1 MDNSKILDIIAYY
14 LSEYDINAVKEL
26 GYSSRS
32 EAFKKIG
39 ALFGKNNNYLKRL
52 RDEYDVVTSS
62 HRNGQCNRPPRDRIV
77 RTEKHLKTFSFDEIT
92 KIVKA
97 LIENNTSI
105 DITTIEEEKM
115 PVLQVE
121 KLTEEEIEYI
131 INFKDNKA
139 GIKITNGQAQRRVYK
154 TSIIKQLKKLYK
166 GQCQIC
172 GENVGEKHGVD
183 ISEVHHI
190 KYFSSSQNNDSS
202 NLIVLCPNHHRLI
215 HKLNPIFD
223 EQNRI
228 FSFSNGEKLKI
239 ILDHHLGET
248 N

>member
-1 MDNSKILDIIAYY
+1 MDKSKILDIIAYY
-14 LSEYDINAVKEL
+14 LSEYDIDAVKAL

-32 EAFKKIG
+32 ETFKKIG
-39 ALFGKNNNYLKRL
+39 SLFGKNNNYLKRL

-62 HRNGQCNRPPRDRIV
+62 HRNGQCNRPPRDRIA
-77 RTEKHLKTFSFDEIT
+77 RTEQHLKTFSFDEIT

-97 LIENNTSI
+97 LIENNTVVDMPKI
-105 DITTIEEEKM
+105 EEKM
-115 PVLQVE
+115 PVLQV
-121 KLTEEEIEYI
+121 KNLTEEEIEYI

-139 GIKITNGQAQRRVYK
+139 GIKITNGQNQRRVYK

-172 GENVGEKHGVD
+172 GENAGAQHGVD

-190 KYFSSSQNNDSS
+190 KYFSSSQNNDSG

-215 HKLNPIFD
+215 HKLNPTFD
-223 EQNRI
+223 EQSRI